1 MVQCHFCRYYIKYY
15 KQYVLYGNN
24 GIWKMQMYSD
34 NQTDPHGLTERE
46 LDVLRYLMEGLT
58 NKEIAD
64 KLTVTHHTVKA
75 HVASIIRK
83 LGARNR
89 LDVAMIAQKARLL
102 NLPQD

>member
-1 MVQCHFCRYYIKYY
+1 
-15 KQYVLYGNN
+15 
-24 GIWKMQMYSD
+24 MQMYSD
-34 NQTDPHGLTERE
+34 NQTDPQGLTERE

-64 KLTVTHHTVKA
+64 KLTITHHTVKA

>member
-1 MVQCHFCRYYIKYY
+1 
-15 KQYVLYGNN
+15 
-24 GIWKMQMYSD
+24 MQMYSD

-58 NKEIAD
+58 NKEIAE

-83 LGARNR
+83 LGGTNR
-89 LDVAMIAQKARLL
+89 TLAVFIAAKEGLVDLDS
-102 NLPQD
+102 

>member
-1 MVQCHFCRYYIKYY
+1 
-15 KQYVLYGNN
+15 
-24 GIWKMQMYSD
+24 MQMYSD

>member
-1 MVQCHFCRYYIKYY
+1 
-15 KQYVLYGNN
+15 
-24 GIWKMQMYSD
+24 MQMYSD
-34 NQTDPHGLTERE
+34 NQTDPQGLTERE

-89 LDVAMIAQKARLL
+89 LDVAMNAQKARLL